1 MITLALF
8 RQMRDDQVADLRGA
22 ETDPKRNF
30 YWEEM
35 PVAADGKFP
44 EGVWLVTRGGSAE
57 NSPKGLNLHTT
68 VDFYVTFENKT
79 KTEWVQAQ
87 ILDYILAHKCF
98 CLLEGSVGEISY
110 HFTNVRLKPTQTPQN
125 AGVTTNGLI
134 VKVASVEIVYDK
146 EVNGDN

>member
-8 RQMRDDQVADLRGA
+8 RQMRDDHVADLNGT
-22 ETDPKRNF
+22 EGDPKRNF

-35 PVAADGKFP
+35 PVPSDGKFP

-79 KTEWVQAQ
+79 KTEWVQSE
-87 ILDYILAHKCF
+87 ILNYILTNHYF
-98 CLLEGSVGEISY
+98 CLLEGDSGGIDY
-110 HFTNVRLKPTQTPQN
+110 KFTNVRLHPTQTPQN
-125 AGVTTNGLI
+125 AGTTTNGLI
-134 VKVASVEIVYDK
+134 VKVASAELVYDK
-146 EVNGDN
+146 ESN